1 MLKRIVPWCASLALL
16 CGMSAERLSLQAPK
30 SAVEYHQ
37 RVKAAADQ
45 LPMRFGPWVGED
57 EAVTDEAKR
66 MLRPNVAINRR
77 YRNMSTGLEVGFLF
91 VQCGDARAIMD
102 HYPPICYVGLGFDK
116 DAARPT
122 DWHVRDSTF
131 AGTEYEFCRREVG
144 QPAALELAIV
154 VDSFIVTPTGA
165 IERDMES
172 TKIAASDLQRRFFG
186 AAQFQL
192 VFKRGVSQAEREE
205 TFEAFVGMSQP
216 LIQAVRSG
224 LK

>member
-1 MLKRIVPWCASLALL
+1 MT
-16 CGMSAERLSLQAPK
+16 AERLSLQPPR
-30 SAVEYHQ
+30 SAVEHHR
-37 RVKAAADQ
+37 RVKEVADA

-57 EAVTDEAKR
+57 EVVTDDAKR

-77 YRNMSTGLEVGFLF
+77 YRNLSTGLEVGYLF

-102 HYPPICYVGLGFDK
+102 HYPPICYVGLGFNK

-122 DWHVRDSTF
+122 DWQAGDLAV
-131 AGTEYEFCRREVG
+131 AGTEYEFCRREPG
-144 QPAALELAIV
+144 EPPALQSAMV
-154 VDSFIVTPTGA
+154 VDSFIVTPGEGDRLGA

-172 TKIAASDLQRRFFG
+172 TKAAASDPRRRFFG

-192 VFKRGVSQAEREE
+192 VFKRGISRAEREE
-205 TFEAFVGMSQP
+205 AFSAFVGMSRP

-224 LK
+224 YK